1 MNHNIRTNRA
11 QRQRPY
17 ELFGKSP
24 WMTVHHGKNGLRFDE
39 YLVNVSNHKFM
50 ICPEGSGIDCHRFWE
65 CLYLGTIPVVKK
77 CINVMFYKHL
87 PVLII
92 NDWDE
97 LSEDFLWNYYNTVKY
112 DWSKIQHQLTFG
124 YWKDKIL
131 KECGRK

>member
-1 MNHNIRTNRA
+1 MNHNIKNNRA

-17 ELFGKSP
+17 ELFGNAS
-24 WMTVHHGKNGLRFDE
+24 WVTVHHGKNGLRFDE
-39 YLVNVSNHKFM
+39 YLANVADHKFM

-77 CINVMFYKHL
+77 CVNVMFYKHL